1 MFLCVQSLSVQ
12 EAAVTQREQWRIDD
26 DDDEDGEENE
36 GGEQAPGG
44 FSYGRMTQKLLESR
58 ILIVAEVVTDKLYRR
73 IASMVTVLEA
83 MEPQKPIT
91 VYVNSPGGS
100 ADSGFAI
107 YDLLR
112 FCSCPITTVANGVVA
127 SSAVL
132 IYLAGDDQ
140 KRFALPSS
148 RFLLHQPSTSTRG
161 QAADIEI
168 TAREIMKIRERYNK
182 IVERHTG
189 TPAEKVQKDADRD
202 FWLNAGEAKEYGLV
216 NKIIEKRSD
225 MPR

>member
-1 MFLCVQSLSVQ
+1 MQD
-12 EAAVTQREQWRIDD
+12 REWRFDD
-26 DDDEDGEENE
+26 DDDDGEENE
-36 GGEQAPGG
+36 GGEQEPGG

-83 MEPQKPIT
+83 MAPDKPIT

-112 FCSCPITTVANGVVA
+112 FCSCPIITVANGVVA

-132 IYLAGDDQ
+132 IYLAGDED
-140 KRFALPSS
+140 KRYALPSS
-148 RFLLHQPSTSTRG
+148 RFLLHQPSTATRG
-161 QAADIEI
+161 QASDIEI
-168 TAREIMKIRERYNK
+168 TAREIVKMRERYNK

-189 TPAEKVQKDADRD
+189 TPADKVQKDADRD
-202 FWLNAGEAKEYGLV
+202 FWLTAPEAKEYGLV
-216 NKIIEKRSD
+216 KKIIEKRSEIG
-225 MPR
+225 